1 MKRSNEGYFL
11 TAVQANG
18 MKAELRGVIPE
29 EKKHT
34 DASRDRMIY
43 TLVGDFPPR

>member
-1 MKRSNEGYFL
+1 
-11 TAVQANG
+11 
-18 MKAELRGVIPE
+18 VIPE

-43 TLVGDFPPR
+43 TLAGDFPGQGE